1 MITAF
6 GLRLI
11 AIITMFIDHMGYKT
25 FNDLLV
31 LRIIG
36 RIAFPLF
43 AFGIAEG
50 IRYTNNYKKYL
61 SRLFVLA
68 LISEIPYNLF
78 ISDSVFYFESSN
90 VIFTLLAGACIC
102 CLFKFKLNTYEKILL
117 IVTPIVICFMN
128 SDYEIIGIIS
138 IPIMYYFM
146 SKNRKII
153 GVMLSCLLLGICY
166 GYLQMFCLLAVIPI
180 AIYNGKKSDI
190 MKTDLWRILNYSF
203 YPFHILVIYI
213 MKYIS
218 MC

>member
-25 FNDLLV
+25 FDDLLV

-50 IRYTNNYKKYL
+50 ITYTNNYKKYL

-68 LISEIPYNLF
+68 LISEIPYDLF
-78 ISDSVFYFESSN
+78 LSDNWFYLESSN
-90 VIFTLLAGACIC
+90 AIFTLLAGACIC

-117 IVTPIVICFMN
+117 IVTPVAICFMN
-128 SDYEIIGIIS
+128 SDYGIIGIIS

-146 SKNRKII
+146 SKGRKIL
-153 GVMLSCLLLGICY
+153 GVLLSCLLLGICY
-166 GYLQMFCLLAVIPI
+166 GYLQMFCLLAVIPV
-180 AIYNGKKSDI
+180 ALYSGKKSDI
-190 MKTDLWRILNYSF
+190 MKTDVWRILNYSF
-203 YPFHILVIYI
+203 YPFHMFVIYI

-218 MC
+218 MR